1 MHPAN
6 GGIFIFEKISH
17 MRPSL
22 LAALLLLFSGI
33 LFAQDAPFPQNW
45 VGHWK
50 GELHWFKTGKTE
62 PQKVNMELRIQAGD
76 SAGTYTW
83 QIIYGSA
90 SADNRP
96 YLLKPKDPAAG
107 HWVIDERNGIQLD
120 QFWVGQKFCG
130 AFTVQNSTIVNNYWM
145 EEGMLMV
152 EFFSIG
158 AKPLLTTGDG
168 TAESP
173 KVDSYRVGS
182 YQKAVL
188 RKMN

>member
-1 MHPAN
+1 M
-6 GGIFIFEKISH
+6 
-17 MRPSL
+17 
-22 LAALLLLFSGI
+22 
-33 LFAQDAPFPQNW
+33 
-45 VGHWK
+45 
-50 GELHWFKTGKTE
+50 
-62 PQKVNMELRIQAGD
+62 NMELQIQPGD
-76 SAGTYTW
+76 SAGAYTW
-83 QIIYGSA
+83 QIVYGQA
-90 SADNRP
+90 TEDNRP
-96 YLLKPKDPAAG
+96 YLLRPRDPAAG
-107 HWVIDERNGIQLD
+107 HWVIDERNGILLD

-158 AKPLLTTGDG
+158 AKPLVTTGNG

-188 RKMN
+188 RKIN

>member
-1 MHPAN
+1 
-6 GGIFIFEKISH
+6 

-22 LAALLLLFSGI
+22 LAALFLLFSG
-33 LFAQDAPFPQNW
+33 LLYAQDAPFPKSW

-50 GELHWFKTGKTE
+50 GELQWFKSGKTE
-62 PQKVNMELRIQAGD
+62 PQKVNMELRIQPGD
-76 SAGTYTW
+76 STGTYTW
-83 QIIYGSA
+83 QIIYGSTTE
-90 SADNRP
+90 DNRP

-107 HWVIDERNGIQLD
+107 HWVIDERNGIVLD

-158 AKPLLTTGDG
+158 AKPLVTTGDG

-188 RKMN
+188 RKIK